1 MLLSLQPQAH
11 TVEQKQSLRRTL
23 DKMLQG
29 ILDYY
34 IHVIDYVEILLDSDN
49 ETDEH
54 THYPVKF
61 VSITSVV

>member
-1 MLLSLQPQAH
+1 
-11 TVEQKQSLRRTL
+11 
-23 DKMLQG
+23 MLQG

-34 IHVIDYVEILLDSDN
+34 FHVIDYVEILLDSDN

-54 THYPVKF
+54 TQYPVKF

>member
-1 MLLSLQPQAH
+1 
-11 TVEQKQSLRRTL
+11 
-23 DKMLQG
+23 MLQG